1 VRRDALGA
9 GLAAVCLWGLA
20 PVATRA
26 AVAHLSPL
34 PLLLIRLA
42 AASLVL
48 LPWAWPVFRRLRP
61 GSAGR
66 LLAAG
71 VLGLVGYNLP
81 VTLGLRWLPAATAGL
96 LLATEPVWV
105 LVLGRLFTRERGGV
119 RPWLGSAVALVGVGV
134 LAGPGAIG
142 GADGD
147 RVLAGAGL
155 VLAGTL
161 AFGAYTIVVRP
172 LSQEFGA
179 IPATA
184 ASTVVGAVP
193 YLAAVG
199 TLPGAGLPQLGAT
212 VWAELAFLALCS
224 TAAGLLLWNFAALS
238 GGIAR
243 VSLLLY
249 LEPVVSV
256 AGAAVF
262 LGERVSL
269 LMIGGGALILTG
281 VAVSGTGRDPDINV
295 SGQRAPCLERRRRQ
309 RQRAFP
315 AQGGQQR
322 RDGRRV
328 AHRGPV
334 QGHDLAARH
343 RVVDQQ
349 RDQVG
354 SERRAP
360 EPGDQ
365 RDAEAGPDQ
374 REVAVELH

>member
-26 AVAHLSPL
+26 AVAHMSPL

-61 GSAGR
+61 RSARR
-66 LLAAG
+66 LVAAG
-71 VLGLVGYNLP
+71 ALGLVGYNLP

-105 LVLGRLFTRERGGV
+105 LVLGRLFTTERGGV
-119 RPWLGSAVALVGVGV
+119 RPWLGSAVALAGVGV
-134 LAGPGAIG
+134 LAGRGAIG
-142 GADGD
+142 GGGG
-147 RVLAGAGL
+147 RVLAAAGL

-193 YLAAVG
+193 YLAAAG
-199 TLPGAGLPQLGAT
+199 TLPGAGLSHLGAA
-212 VWAELAFLALCS
+212 VWAELAFLAVGS
-224 TAAGLLLWNFAALS
+224 TAAGLLLWNVAALA
-238 GGIAR
+238 GGVSQ

-256 AGAAVF
+256 AGAAVL

-269 LMIGGGALILTG
+269 VMIGGGLLILAG
-281 VAVSGTGRDPDINV
+281 VAVSGTGRDPATAQAELAELAV
-295 SGQRAPCLERRRRQ
+295 LAEGRASLPE
-309 RQRAFP
+309 
-315 AQGGQQR
+315 
-322 RDGRRV
+322 
-328 AHRGPV
+328 GPE
-334 QGHDLAARH
+334 G
-343 RVVDQQ
+343 
-349 RDQVG
+349 
-354 SERRAP
+354 
-360 EPGDQ
+360 
-365 RDAEAGPDQ
+365 
-374 REVAVELH
+374 